1 MVRIEVSPSVIR
13 WACTRSGRSVEDL
26 QQKFPRLM
34 DWECGRIRPTLKQ
47 LEALAKATF
56 TPIGFFFLEKPPV
69 DELPVPD
76 FRTMD
81 NAEVRRPS
89 PHLLNTI
96 YLCQQRQAW
105 YQEETQR
112 DLFLQNFV
120 GSLDISVEV
129 EAAAEQIGRMFRFDM
144 ASRIELRD
152 ENETTLRR
160 FIEGAEEQGILVMVS
175 GVVGNN
181 THQRLDVNEFRGF
194 ALSDPIAPLIF
205 INGAEAKAAQI
216 FTLAHEIAHLGLGQ
230 SGVSNAQA
238 ATTRSSHSIER
249 WCNQVA
255 AELLVPSHAISEE
268 FNPREALTEEIRR
281 LARFFKVS
289 RLVILRRIHDIE
301 GLSRD
306 QFRQAYAEE
315 LNRLEKFSNRSGGHY
330 CHSVVARA
338 SKRFARALIASALE
352 ERITLTEAMR
362 LLDVKN
368 VSALKKIA
376 HNVGMRF

>member
-47 LEALAKATF
+47 LETLAKATF

-181 THQRLDVNEFRGF
+181 THQHLDVNEFRGF

-205 INGAEAKAAQI
+205 INGADAKAAQI

-315 LNRLEKFSNRSGGHY
+315 LNWLEKFSNRSGGQYH
-330 CHSVVARA
+330 HSVVARA
-338 SKRFARALIASALE
+338 SKRFARALIASTLE
-352 ERITLTEAMR
+352 ERTTLTEAMR

-376 HNVGMRF
+376 HNLGMRF

>member
-1 MVRIEVSPSVIR
+1 MVRIEVNPSVIR
-13 WACTRSGRSVEDL
+13 WACARSGRSVEDL
-26 QQKFPRLM
+26 QKRFPRLM
-34 DWECGRIRPTLKQ
+34 DWERGRVRPTLKQ

-56 TPIGFFFLEKPPV
+56 TPVGFFFFETPPV

-81 NAEVRRPS
+81 SAEVRRPS
-89 PHLLNTI
+89 PHLLKTI

-105 YQEETQR
+105 YQEEAQR
-112 DLFLQNFV
+112 ERSLFLQNFV
-120 GSLDISVEV
+120 GSLETSVAV
-129 EAAAEQIGRMFRFDM
+129 EDAADQLGRMFRFDM
-144 ASRIELRD
+144 ARRMELRD
-152 ENETTLRR
+152 ENEALRQ
-160 FIEGAEEQGILVMVS
+160 FIAGAEEQGILVMVS

-194 ALSDPIAPLIF
+194 ALFDPIAPLIF
-205 INGAEAKAAQI
+205 INGADAKAAQI

-230 SGVSNAQA
+230 SGISNAQA
-238 ATTRSSHSIER
+238 ATRSSHSIER

-255 AELLVPSHAISEE
+255 AELLVPSNAISAE
-268 FNPREALTEEIRR
+268 FNSREALTDEIRR

-301 GLSRD
+301 ELSRD

-315 LNRLEKFSNRSGGHY
+315 LSRLEKIPNRSGGHY
-330 CHSVVARA
+330 HHSIVARA
-338 SKRFARALIASALE
+338 SKRFARALVASALE
-352 ERITLTEAMR
+352 ERTTLTEAMR
-362 LLDVKN
+362 LLDIKN

-376 HNVGMRF
+376 HNLGMRF

>member
-1 MVRIEVSPSVIR
+1 MVRIEVNPSVIR
-13 WACTRSGRSVEDL
+13 WACARSGRSVEDL
-26 QQKFPRLM
+26 QKKFPRLM
-34 DWECGRIRPTLKQ
+34 DWERGRVRPTLKQ

-56 TPIGFFFLEKPPV
+56 TPIGFFFFEEPPV

-105 YQEETQR
+105 YQEEAQGEKN
-112 DLFLQNFV
+112 LFLQNFV
-120 GSLDISVEV
+120 GSWDTSVEV
-129 EAAAEQIGRMFRFDM
+129 EDAAERLGRTFRFDM
-144 ASRIELRD
+144 ASRIGLRD
-152 ENETTLRR
+152 ENETLQQ
-160 FIEGAEEQGILVMVS
+160 FIEGAEEQGVLVMVS

-194 ALSDPIAPLIF
+194 ALSDPAAPLIF
-205 INGAEAKAAQI
+205 INGADAKAAQI
-216 FTLAHEIAHLGLGQ
+216 FTFAHEIAHLGLGQ
-230 SGVSNAQA
+230 SGISNAQA
-238 ATTRSSHSIER
+238 ATRSSHSIER

-268 FNPREALTEEIRR
+268 FAPREVLTEEIRR

-301 GLSRD
+301 ALSRD

-315 LNRLEKFSNRSGGHY
+315 LKRLEKFSNRSGGHY
-330 CHSVVARA
+330 YHSVATRA

-352 ERITLTEAMR
+352 ERTTLTEAMR
-362 LLDVKN
+362 LLDIKN

-376 HNVGMRF
+376 HNLKMRF

>member
-1 MVRIEVSPSVIR
+1 MVRIEVNPSVIR
-13 WACTRSGRSVEDL
+13 WACARSGRSVEDL
-26 QQKFPRLM
+26 QKKFPRLM
-34 DWECGRIRPTLKQ
+34 DWERGRVRPTLKQ

-56 TPIGFFFLEKPPV
+56 TPIGFFFFEEPPV

-105 YQEETQR
+105 YQEEAQGER
-112 DLFLQNFV
+112 NLFLQNFV
-120 GSLDISVEV
+120 GSWDTSVEV
-129 EAAAEQIGRMFRFDM
+129 EDAAERLGRTFRFDM
-144 ASRIELRD
+144 ASRIGLRD
-152 ENETTLRR
+152 ENETLQQ
-160 FIEGAEEQGILVMVS
+160 FIEGAEEQGVLVMVS

-194 ALSDPIAPLIF
+194 ALSDPAAPLIF
-205 INGAEAKAAQI
+205 INGADAKAAQI
-216 FTLAHEIAHLGLGQ
+216 FTFAHEIAHLGLGQ
-230 SGVSNAQA
+230 SGISNAQA
-238 ATTRSSHSIER
+238 ATRSSHSIER

-255 AELLVPSHAISEE
+255 AELLAPSHAISEE
-268 FNPREALTEEIRR
+268 FAPREVLTEEIRR
-281 LARFFKVS
+281 LARFFKVR

-301 GLSRD
+301 ALSRD

-315 LNRLEKFSNRSGGHY
+315 LKRLENFSNRSGGHY
-330 CHSVVARA
+330 YHSVAARA

-352 ERITLTEAMR
+352 ERTTLTEAVR
-362 LLDVKN
+362 LLDIKN

-376 HNVGMRF
+376 HNLKMRF

>member
-1 MVRIEVSPSVIR
+1 MIRIEVSPSVIR
-13 WACTRSGRSVEDL
+13 WACARSGRSIEDL
-26 QQKFPRLM
+26 QQKFPRLT
-34 DWECGRIRPTLKQ
+34 DWECGRVRPTLKQ

-105 YQEETQR
+105 YQEEAQR
-112 DLFLQNFV
+112 DLFWQNFV

-152 ENETTLRR
+152 ENETLRQ
-160 FIEGAEEQGILVMVS
+160 FIEGSEEQGILVMVS

-205 INGAEAKAAQI
+205 INGTDAKAAQI

-255 AELLVPSHAISEE
+255 AELLVPSHAISET
-268 FNPREALTEEIRR
+268 FNPRAALTDEIRR

-301 GLSRD
+301 GLSRE

-315 LNRLEKFSNRSGGHY
+315 LNRLEKIPDRSGGHY
-330 CHSVVARA
+330 YYSVVARA

-352 ERITLTEAMR
+352 ERTTLTEAMR

-376 HNVGMRF
+376 HNLGMRF

>member
-1 MVRIEVSPSVIR
+1 MIRIEVNPSVMR
-13 WACTRSGRSVEDL
+13 WACARSGRSEEDL

-34 DWECGRIRPTLKQ
+34 DWERGRVRPTLKQ

-76 FRTMD
+76 FRTMA

-105 YQEETQR
+105 YQEEAQR
-112 DLFLQNFV
+112 DLFWQNFV
-120 GSLDISVEV
+120 GRLDTSVEV

-144 ASRIELRD
+144 ASRIELWD
-152 ENETTLRR
+152 ENETLRQ

-205 INGAEAKAAQI
+205 INGADAKAAQI

-255 AELLVPSHAISEE
+255 AELLVPSHAISAE
-268 FNPREALTEEIRR
+268 FNPREALTDEIRR

-301 GLSRD
+301 ELSRA
-306 QFRQAYAEE
+306 QFSQAYAEE
-315 LNRLEKFSNRSGGHY
+315 LNRLEKIPDRSGGHY

-338 SKRFARALIASALE
+338 SKRFVRALIASALE
-352 ERITLTEAMR
+352 ERTTLTEAMR

-376 HNVGMRF
+376 HNLGMRF

>member
-1 MVRIEVSPSVIR
+1 MVRIEVNPSVIR
-13 WACTRSGRSVEDL
+13 WACARSGRSVEDL
-26 QQKFPRLM
+26 RKKFPRLL
-34 DWECGRIRPTLKQ
+34 DWERGRVRPTLRQ

-56 TPIGFFFLEKPPV
+56 TPIGFFFFEEPPV

-105 YQEETQR
+105 YQEEAQGEKN
-112 DLFLQNFV
+112 LFLQNFV
-120 GSLDISVEV
+120 GSWDTSVSV
-129 EAAAEQIGRMFRFDM
+129 EAAAAQLGRTFRFDM
-144 ASRIELRD
+144 ASRMELRD
-152 ENETTLRR
+152 ENETLRQ
-160 FIEGAEEQGILVMVS
+160 FIEGAEEQGVLVMVS

-194 ALSDPIAPLIF
+194 ALSDPVAPLIF
-205 INGAEAKAAQI
+205 INGADAKAAQI
-216 FTLAHEIAHLGLGQ
+216 FTFAHEIAHLGLGQ
-230 SGVSNAQA
+230 SGISNAQA
-238 ATTRSSHSIER
+238 ATRSSHSIER

-255 AELLVPSHAISEE
+255 AELLAPSHAISEE
-268 FNPREALTEEIRR
+268 FDPRKVLTEEIRR

-301 GLSRD
+301 ALSQE

-315 LNRLEKFSNRSGGHY
+315 LERLEKFSNRSGGHY
-330 CHSVVARA
+330 YHSVATRA

-352 ERITLTEAMR
+352 ERTTLTEAMR
-362 LLDVKN
+362 LLDIKN

-376 HNVGMRF
+376 HNLKMRF

>member
-1 MVRIEVSPSVIR
+1 MVRIEVNPSVIR
-13 WACTRSGRSVEDL
+13 WACARSGRSVEDL
-26 QQKFPRLM
+26 QKRFPRLM
-34 DWECGRIRPTLKQ
+34 DWERGRVRPTLKQ

-56 TPIGFFFLEKPPV
+56 TPIGFFFFEEPPV

-105 YQEETQR
+105 YQEEAQR
-112 DLFLQNFV
+112 EKNLFLQNFV
-120 GSLDISVEV
+120 GSLETSVAV
-129 EAAAEQIGRMFRFDM
+129 EAAAEQLGRMFRFDM
-144 ASRIELRD
+144 ARRMELRD
-152 ENETTLRR
+152 ENETLRQ
-160 FIEGAEEQGILVMVS
+160 FIEGAEEQGVLVMVS

-194 ALSDPIAPLIF
+194 TLSDPVAPLIF
-205 INGAEAKAAQI
+205 INGADAKAAQI

-230 SGVSNAQA
+230 SGISNAQA
-238 ATTRSSHSIER
+238 ATRSSHSIER

-255 AELLVPSHAISEE
+255 AELLVPSNAISEE
-268 FNPREALTEEIRR
+268 FDPREALTDEIRR

-301 GLSRD
+301 ELSRD

-315 LNRLEKFSNRSGGHY
+315 LNRLEKIPNRSGGHY
-330 CHSVVARA
+330 GHSIAARA
-338 SKRFARALIASALE
+338 SKRFVRALIASALE
-352 ERITLTEAMR
+352 ERTTLTEAMR

-376 HNVGMRF
+376 HNLEMRF

>member
-1 MVRIEVSPSVIR
+1 MVRIEVSSSVIR
-13 WACTRSGRSVEDL
+13 WACARSGRSVEDL
-26 QQKFPRLM
+26 QQKFPRLT
-34 DWECGRIRPTLKQ
+34 DWECGRVRPTLKQ
-47 LEALAKATF
+47 LETLAKATF

-105 YQEETQR
+105 YQEEAQR
-112 DLFLQNFV
+112 DLFWQNFV
-120 GSLDISVEV
+120 GSLDTSVEV
-129 EAAAEQIGRMFRFDM
+129 EAAAEQLGRIFRFDM

-152 ENETTLRR
+152 ENETLRQ
-160 FIEGAEEQGILVMVS
+160 FIEGAEEQDILVMVS

-205 INGAEAKAAQI
+205 INGADAKAAQI

-238 ATTRSSHSIER
+238 AAQSSHSIER

-268 FNPREALTEEIRR
+268 FNPRAALTDEIRR

-289 RLVILRRIHDIE
+289 RLVILRRIHDID

-306 QFRQAYAEE
+306 QFSQAYAEE
-315 LNRLEKFSNRSGGHY
+315 LNRLEKIPDRSGGHY
-330 CHSVVARA
+330 YHSVVARA
-338 SKRFARALIASALE
+338 SKRFVRALIASALE
-352 ERITLTEAMR
+352 ERTTLTEAMR

-376 HNVGMRF
+376 HNLGMRF

>member
-1 MVRIEVSPSVIR
+1 MVRIEVNPSVIR
-13 WACTRSGRSVEDL
+13 WACARSGRSVEDL
-26 QQKFPRLM
+26 QKRFPQLTN
-34 DWECGRIRPTLKQ
+34 WERGRVRPTLKQ

-56 TPIGFFFLEKPPV
+56 TPIGFFFFEEPPV

-105 YQEETQR
+105 YQEEAQGER
-112 DLFLQNFV
+112 NLFLQNFV
-120 GSLDISVEV
+120 GSWETSVEV
-129 EAAAEQIGRMFRFDM
+129 EAAAAQLGRMFRCDM
-144 ASRIELRD
+144 ASRMELRD
-152 ENETTLRR
+152 ENETLRQ
-160 FIEGAEEQGILVMVS
+160 FIEGAEAQGILVMVS

-194 ALSDPIAPLIF
+194 ALSDPVAPLIF
-205 INGAEAKAAQI
+205 INGADAKADQV
-216 FTLAHEIAHLGLGQ
+216 FTFAHEIAHLGLGQ
-230 SGVSNAQA
+230 SGISNAQA
-238 ATTRSSHSIER
+238 ATRSSHSIER

-268 FNPREALTEEIRR
+268 FDPREVLTDEIRR

-301 GLSRD
+301 ALSRD

-315 LNRLEKFSNRSGGHY
+315 LNRLERIPNRSGGY
-330 CHSVVARA
+330 YYHSLAARA
-338 SKRFARALIASALE
+338 SKRFVRALIASALE
-352 ERITLTEAMR
+352 ERTTLTEAMR

-376 HNVGMRF
+376 HNPEMRL